1 VATRVPAP
9 RLARTRQEGPFLGSK
24 GLKASAFAR
33 LYRGETNFDFINR
46 WKYWFALS
54 GTVIAIGLVALG
66 VRGLNFSIDFKGG
79 TEWQVPTTASV
90 ATVKS
95 KLASVNSVL
104 NKATVIQLTS
114 RTTGKQNIQVE
125 LPSSVTSNTHLEN
138 QVTTALAKIAGV
150 PVDQVTFNA
159 VGPSWGS
166 TITNKAVEAVVVF
179 VVLIFLA
186 IAFYFETKM
195 AIGAIV
201 ALLHDMAVTV
211 GIYALS
217 GFQVSPD
224 TVIAFLTVLG
234 YSLYDTIVVFD
245 KVKENTKGLASTN
258 RVTYTDVVNLSMNQV
273 LARSINTSFVAI
285 MPVFCILVI
294 GSWILGASALNDFG
308 LALFIGLLSGA
319 YSSIFIASPVLA
331 LLKEREPRY
340 VEIRRRLAAYPQAR
354 QILTAA
360 NVSGGALIGTGASAG
375 AGARAGAKGLALG
388 TGAQASR
395 TSGRNGP
402 GLAPDEDLAGERG
415 PGSKSRAGAG
425 APGAGGGYRGA
436 GLASAAGIS
445 GHAEVNGV
453 VGGSGRAEVNG
464 AAGGANGR
472 AAGNGG
478 SGASGPVAAAGLAGE
493 MRLEQGELPA
503 SADLSRGRAGGT
515 GAGAVEGD
523 DAGTGPAQT
532 GDASGVPSA
541 GARPAGPGAQDAASP
556 SGSPVRG
563 QGQARRPAPPR
574 PRPKKK
580 SPRRR

>member
-1 VATRVPAP
+1 MPPARRSRAGGVPAVAGNSRP
-9 RLARTRQEGPFLGSK
+9 AGSALG
-24 GLKASAFAR
+24 R

-54 GTVIAIGLVALG
+54 GAVIAVGLVALG

-79 TEWQVPTTASV
+79 TEWQVPTNASV
-90 ATVKS
+90 ATVKAD
-95 KLASVNSVL
+95 LASVSPVL

-114 RTTGKQNIQVE
+114 RTTGKKNIQVE
-125 LPSSVTSNTHLEN
+125 LPSSVTSNTHLVD
-138 QVTTALAKIAGV
+138 QVTSELAKIAHL

-166 TITNKAVEAVVVF
+166 TITNKAIEAVVVF

-186 IAFYFETKM
+186 IAVYFETKM
-195 AIGAIV
+195 AVGAIV
-201 ALLHDMAVTV
+201 ALIHDMAVTV

-273 LARSINTSFVAI
+273 LARSVNTSFVAI

-340 VEIRRRLAAYPQAR
+340 VEIRRRIAAYPQSR
-354 QILTAA
+354 QVLTTRTVA
-360 NVSGGALIGTGASAG
+360 GGALIASRAAAAKAPALSTAKGPASRGDARESGYGPVQHEGTLGAAERAAGRRG
-375 AGARAGAKGLALG
+375 AGGNGGVVANGGPGGNGGEALG
-388 TGAQASR
+388 GAEAASLSDR
-395 TSGRNGP
+395 PAEAASTESLSIGR
-402 GLAPDEDLAGERG
+402 ASET
-415 PGSKSRAGAG
+415 GAG
-425 APGAGGGYRGA
+425 APGGESAGAASTLSWSTREGPLLGPAAQPAAGSPPPGATGPSPRGA
-436 GLASAAGIS
+436 G
-445 GHAEVNGV
+445 
-453 VGGSGRAEVNG
+453 
-464 AAGGANGR
+464 
-472 AAGNGG
+472 
-478 SGASGPVAAAGLAGE
+478 P
-493 MRLEQGELPA
+493 Q
-503 SADLSRGRAGGT
+503 
-515 GAGAVEGD
+515 
-523 DAGTGPAQT
+523 
-532 GDASGVPSA
+532 
-541 GARPAGPGAQDAASP
+541 PAG
-556 SGSPVRG
+556 
-563 QGQARRPAPPR
+563 QGPRAVPPR

-580 SPRRR
+580 APRRR